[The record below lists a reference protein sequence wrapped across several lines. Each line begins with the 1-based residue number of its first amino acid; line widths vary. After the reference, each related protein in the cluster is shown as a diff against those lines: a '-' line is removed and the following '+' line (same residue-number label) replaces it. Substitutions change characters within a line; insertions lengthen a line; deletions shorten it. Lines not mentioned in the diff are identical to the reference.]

1 MDARRRALLRGLLA
15 LGAATF
21 AGCDSGPNFHN
32 TDVSGASYGKEFTLF
47 DPDGK
52 ERRLSDFRGKA
63 VLLFFGFLNCP
74 DVCPTTMTRAAEVR
88 RLLDADGERLQ
99 IIFVTVDP
107 ERDTPDILRE
117 YADAFDADV
126 LALYTTP
133 EKTRQVADAFRIFY
147 RKVPTEG
154 GYTVD
159 HSAISYIYD
168 PAGRL
173 RLAVRHEA
181 SAESIAEDVAL
192 LLKPNS

>member
-1 MDARRRALLRGLLA
+1 LCGLLA
-15 LGAATF
+15 LGALAL
-21 AGCDSGPNFHN
+21 AGCDGGPRFHN
-32 TDVSGASYGKEFTLF
+32 VDVSGASYGKEFTLL

-63 VLLFFGFLNCP
+63 VLLFFGFLQCP
-74 DVCPTTMTRAAEVR
+74 DVCPTTLTRAAEVK
-88 RLLDADGERLQ
+88 RLLGADSERLQ
-99 IIFVTVDP
+99 ILFVTVDP
-107 ERDTPDILRE
+107 ERDTPDVLRE
-117 YADAFDADV
+117 YTAAFDADV
-126 LALYTTP
+126 LGLYTTA
-133 EKTRQVADAFRIFY
+133 EKTREVADAFRIFY

-181 SAESIAEDVAL
+181 SAESIADDVAL
-192 LLKPNS
+192 LLKPNSQQHRITQ